1 MTKKAL
7 ITGITSQE
15 GAYLAKFLIE
25 KGYQIFGT
33 YEKKHSPNLW
43 RLRELGI
50 VGRMTLQELDLQS
63 ERSCIKLLQK
73 VRPVEIYNLA
83 AQSYISVS
91 FEQPVT
97 TGEITGLGVARLLE
111 AVRVVDPDIR
121 FFQASS
127 SEMFGKVQEVPQTEN
142 TPFHPQSP
150 FAIAKLYGHWITIN
164 YRGVYDIFACSGI
177 LFSFESPLRGLEF
190 VTRKITFNT
199 AKIKDGLQDEFLLGN
214 LNVRMD
220 WGYALDYVEAMWLML
235 NNQKADEYVIATG
248 KAYSVREFVEKAFE
262 VLDMEIVWE
271 GMGREERGIDRRTGK
286 VVVKIDPRLFRP
298 ADVNLLIGDASKAQ
312 RALGWTPKTSFEEL
326 VEIMV
331 KEDLRRIRSGAIEI

>member
-1 MTKKAL
+1 MDKIAL
-7 ITGITSQE
+7 ITGIASQE
-15 GAYLAKFLIE
+15 GAYLAKFLLE
-25 KGYQIFGT
+25 KGYKIFGT
-33 YEKKHSPNLW
+33 YEKKQLPDLW

-50 VGRMTLQELDLQS
+50 AGRVTLQELDLQS
-63 ERSCIKLLQK
+63 ERGCVKLLQK

-91 FEQPVT
+91 FEQPIT

-127 SEMFGKVQEVPQTEN
+127 SEMFGRVREVPQTEN

-164 YRGVYDIFACSGI
+164 YRGVYDIFSCSGI
-177 LFSFESPLRGLEF
+177 LFNFESPLRGLEF
-190 VTRKITFNT
+190 VTRKITFNA
-199 AKIKDGLQDEFLLGN
+199 AKIKDGLQDEMLLGN

-235 NNQKADEYVIATG
+235 NNREADDYVIATG
-248 KAYSVREFVEKAFE
+248 KAYSVREFVEKTFD

-271 GMGREERGIDRRTGK
+271 GIGREERGIDRRTGK
-286 VVVKIDPRLFRP
+286 VVVEIDPRLFRP

-312 RALGWTPKTSFEEL
+312 RNLGWTPRTSFEKL

-331 KEDLRRIRSGAIEI
+331 KEDLRRIRSGAAET